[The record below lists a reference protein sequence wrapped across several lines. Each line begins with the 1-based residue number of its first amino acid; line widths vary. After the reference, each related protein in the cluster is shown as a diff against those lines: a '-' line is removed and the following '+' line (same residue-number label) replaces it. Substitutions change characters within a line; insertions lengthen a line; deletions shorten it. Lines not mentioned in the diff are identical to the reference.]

1 MKHPGNAAYRK
12 IVGVN
17 KEIYATCLKTEKLR
31 ISKSIVAAIREINGR
46 FLEREDGKTSTTLDE
61 KDANGNPVTW
71 KDIGEKRAVEKTSQA
86 LREGQPKLLKK
97 IAQRQESAG
106 SYAGMPNNGQFNHL
120 GGVPQTHMHM
130 SMPQQSQLLQPIQ
143 HQNSG
148 PLLHHQ
154 NSGGLPSLPPHQHQH
169 SGPLQQQPLPQQFN
183 NNQGGDMY
191 GYQIQ
196 QPHQMQQNNL
206 NFQQAEQRGSFTA
219 QQLAAV
225 IEGAGSSFSSFPD
238 FNANGGN
245 VPVRDGSR
253 MSFHDSWGSEG
264 PGPLPFG
271 VPPPDAEDRVK
282 RERNNSTRTADSWG
296 EDDPTPLDYNHSS
309 AGAEHVFSARDNDQ
323 LLTMLSAEQSSNS
336 SGTAAA
342 KPERQ
347 RPSVKWLL
355 DAQRPSMGELSLVS
369 HLSQMSIFSDAVSLD
384 SAMDACERDAEFEML
399 GEFETS
405 GFDASGMS
413 IGTFEEVS
421 SAGGSRGSSANSGA
435 PKPRRSILRK
445 SHKWS
450 TANAFPSAGLVG
462 NERSDPG
469 LIFTST
475 MDTKPGGINSG
486 TDISGL
492 LGERRKSVVAFD
504 VDVNRR
510 RSSRMSMLSAMTD
523 ISGMFKRDIGSVLS
537 IQSADFREFM
547 NDIDDDSSIEEEE
560 EGNKSS

>member
-1 MKHPGNAAYRK
+1 M
-12 IVGVN
+12 
-17 KEIYATCLKTEKLR
+17 
-31 ISKSIVAAIREINGR
+31 
-46 FLEREDGKTSTTLDE
+46 
-61 KDANGNPVTW
+61 
-71 KDIGEKRAVEKTSQA
+71 
-86 LREGQPKLLKK
+86 
-97 IAQRQESAG
+97 
-106 SYAGMPNNGQFNHL
+106 
-120 GGVPQTHMHM
+120 
-130 SMPQQSQLLQPIQ
+130 
-143 HQNSG
+143 
-148 PLLHHQ
+148 
-154 NSGGLPSLPPHQHQH
+154 
-169 SGPLQQQPLPQQFN
+169 
-183 NNQGGDMY
+183 
-191 GYQIQ
+191 
-196 QPHQMQQNNL
+196 QNNF

-225 IEGAGSSFSSFPD
+225 MEGAGSSFSSFPD
-238 FNANGGN
+238 LNANGGN
-245 VPVRDGSR
+245 LPALDGSR

-271 VPPPDAEDRVK
+271 VPPPSDAEDRVK

-296 EDDPTPLDYNHSS
+296 EDDPTPLDYNH
-309 AGAEHVFSARDNDQ
+309 APTQHVFSARDNDQ

-336 SGTAAA
+336 SGTAA
-342 KPERQ
+342 KSERQ

-399 GEFETS
+399 GEFET

-421 SAGGSRGSSANSGA
+421 SAGGSSANSGA
-435 PKPRRSILRK
+435 HKARRSILRK

-475 MDTKPGGINSG
+475 MDIKPGGINSG

-492 LGERRKSVVAFD
+492 LG
-504 VDVNRR
+504 
-510 RSSRMSMLSAMTD
+510 
-523 ISGMFKRDIGSVLS
+523 
-537 IQSADFREFM
+537 
-547 NDIDDDSSIEEEE
+547 
-560 EGNKSS
+560 